1 MSNQSKCEMARLR
14 YCQKTY
20 FGYCNADDTDVDK
33 CPYLKAIRAIARLAV
48 ENSKLEDK
56 LKWLWSGFEVC
67 GAVGDY
73 MSSDFLEWLKEH
85 KDEYGVKIIENP
97 TEEQKMQF
105 ARDFQEVVDF
115 IQSMKKFAH

>member
-1 MSNQSKCEMARLR
+1 
-14 YCQKTY
+14 
-20 FGYCNADDTDVDK
+20 
-33 CPYLKAIRAIARLAV
+33 
-48 ENSKLEDK
+48 
-56 LKWLWSGFEVC
+56 
-67 GAVGDY
+67 

-85 KDEYGVKIIENP
+85 KDEYDVKIIENP

>member
-1 MSNQSKCEMARLR
+1 
-14 YCQKTY
+14 
-20 FGYCNADDTDVDK
+20 
-33 CPYLKAIRAIARLAV
+33 
-48 ENSKLEDK
+48 
-56 LKWLWSGFEVC
+56 
-67 GAVGDY
+67 

-115 IQSMKKFAH
+115 IKSMKKFVH